1 MTNTTLTMET
11 INNASRKE
19 LQALAKSYGI
29 KANLSSDAI
38 RASLAELVLAT
49 LVPEEENAPTQENV
63 LTDDVGNAI
72 DRIPDDLDVEA
83 DAVDDG
89 AEPEFFISQKDGRE
103 LVKRIRKASF
113 KATKGDSAGKVII
126 TMKKL
131 SGIIGHVYGN
141 GARVTDE
148 LLHQV
153 INQLVKLNYLYF
165 KRYES
170 GALIF
175 YPTVKV
181 RDFK

>member
-1 MTNTTLTMET
+1 MTNVNLTMET

-19 LQALAKSYGI
+19 LQAFAKSYGI

-38 RASLAELVLAT
+38 RASLAELV
-49 LVPEEENAPTQENV
+49 PEEENAPTQENV
-63 LTDDVGNAI
+63 LTDDIGNKI
-72 DRIPDDLDVEA
+72 ENIPEDIKAEV
-83 DAVDDG
+83 DA
-89 AEPEFFISQKDGRE
+89 PEFFISQKDGRE

-113 KATKGDSAGKVII
+113 KATKGDSSGRVII

-153 INQLVKLNYLYF
+153 INQLVKLNYLCF

>member
-19 LQALAKSYGI
+19 LQAFAKSYGI

-49 LVPEEENAPTQENV
+49 LVPEEENAPIQKNV
-63 LTDDVGNAI
+63 LTDDIGNPI
-72 DRIPDDLDVEA
+72 DNIPDDLDAE
-83 DAVDDG
+83 AVD
-89 AEPEFFISQKDGRE
+89 APEFFISQKDGRE
-103 LVKRIRKASF
+103 LVTRIRKASF

-131 SGIIGHVYGN
+131 SGIIGHIYGN

-153 INQLVKLNYLYF
+153 INQLVKLNYLCF

>member
-49 LVPEEENAPTQENV
+49 LVPEEESAPTQENV

-72 DRIPDDLDVEA
+72 DRIPDDLGTEA
-83 DAVDDG
+83 DAVDD
-89 AEPEFFISQKDGRE
+89 APEFFISQKDGRE

-113 KATKGDSAGKVII
+113 KATKGDSSGRVII

-141 GARVTDE
+141 SARVTDE

-153 INQLVKLNYLYF
+153 INQLVKLNYLCF

>member
-63 LTDDVGNAI
+63 LTDDVGNPI
-72 DRIPDDLDVEA
+72 DNIPDDLDVEA
-83 DAVDDG
+83 DAVD
-89 AEPEFFISQKDGRE
+89 APEFFISQKDGRE

-113 KATKGDSAGKVII
+113 KATKGDSSGRVII

-141 GARVTDE
+141 GSRVTDE

>member
-29 KANLSSDAI
+29 KANLSSDVI
-38 RASLAELVLAT
+38 RAFLAELVLAE
-49 LVPEEENAPTQENV
+49 LVPEEESAPTQENV
-63 LTDDVGNAI
+63 LTDDIGNPI
-72 DRIPDDLDVEA
+72 DNIPEDLGAEA
-83 DAVDDG
+83 DV
-89 AEPEFFISQKDGRE
+89 PEFFISQKDGRE

-113 KATKGDSAGKVII
+113 KATKGDSVGRVII

-153 INQLVKLNYLYF
+153 INQLVKLNYLCF

>member
-63 LTDDVGNAI
+63 LTDDIGNPI
-72 DRIPDDLDVEA
+72 DNIPDDLDAEA
-83 DAVDDG
+83 DAVD
-89 AEPEFFISQKDGRE
+89 APEFFISQKDGRE

-131 SGIIGHVYGN
+131 SGIIGHIYGN
-141 GARVTDE
+141 GARVTEE

-153 INQLVKLNYLYF
+153 INQLVKLNYLCF

>member
-1 MTNTTLTMET
+1 MTNVNLTMET

-38 RASLAELVLAT
+38 RASLAELVLAE

-63 LTDDVGNAI
+63 LTDDIGNPI
-72 DRIPDDLDVEA
+72 DNIPDDLDAEA
-83 DAVDDG
+83 DA
-89 AEPEFFISQKDGRE
+89 PEFFISQKDGRE

-113 KATKGDSAGKVII
+113 KATRGDSAGKVII

-131 SGIIGHVYGN
+131 SGIIGHIYGN

-153 INQLVKLNYLYF
+153 INQLVKLNYLCF

>member
-11 INNASRKE
+11 INNTSRKE

-49 LVPEEENAPTQENV
+49 LVPEEESAPTQENV
-63 LTDDVGNAI
+63 LTDDVGNPI
-72 DRIPDDLDVEA
+72 DNIPDDLDAE
-83 DAVDDG
+83 AVD
-89 AEPEFFISQKDGRE
+89 APEFFISQKDGRE
-103 LVKRIRKASF
+103 LVTRIRKASF

-131 SGIIGHVYGN
+131 SGIIGHIYGN

-153 INQLVKLNYLYF
+153 INQLVKLNYLCF

>member
-72 DRIPDDLDVEA
+72 DRIPDDLEA
-83 DAVDDG
+83 DAVDD
-89 AEPEFFISQKDGRE
+89 EPEFFISQKDGRE

-113 KATKGDSAGKVII
+113 KATKGDSSGRVII

-141 GARVTDE
+141 GSRVTDE

>member
-11 INNASRKE
+11 INNTSRKE

-49 LVPEEENAPTQENV
+49 LVPEEESAPTQENV
-63 LTDDVGNAI
+63 LTDDVGNPI
-72 DRIPDDLDVEA
+72 DNIPDDLDAE
-83 DAVDDG
+83 AVD
-89 AEPEFFISQKDGRE
+89 APEFFISQKDGRE
-103 LVKRIRKASF
+103 LVARIRKASF
-113 KATKGDSAGKVII
+113 KATKGDSSGRVII

-153 INQLVKLNYLYF
+153 INQLVKLNYLCF

>member
-11 INNASRKE
+11 INNTSRKE

-49 LVPEEENAPTQENV
+49 VTPEQENAMQENV
-63 LTDDVGNAI
+63 LTDDIGNPI
-72 DRIPDDLDVEA
+72 DNIPDDFEAEA
-83 DAVDDG
+83 DAVND
-89 AEPEFFISQKDGRE
+89 APEFFISQKDGRE
-103 LVKRIRKASF
+103 LVTRIRKASF

-131 SGIIGHVYGN
+131 SGIIGHIYGN
-141 GARVTDE
+141 GARITDE

-153 INQLVKLNYLYF
+153 INQLVKLNYL
-165 KRYES
+165 
-170 GALIF
+170 
-175 YPTVKV
+175 
-181 RDFK
+181 

>member
-29 KANLSSDAI
+29 KANMSSDAI
-38 RASLAELVLAT
+38 RAALAELVLAT
-49 LVPEEENAPTQENV
+49 LIPEEESAPTQENV
-63 LTDDVGNAI
+63 LTDDIGNPI
-72 DRIPDDLDVEA
+72 DNIPDDLGAKA
-83 DAVDDG
+83 DA
-89 AEPEFFISQKDGRE
+89 PEFFISQKDGRE

-113 KATKGDSAGKVII
+113 KATKGDSSGRVII

-153 INQLVKLNYLYF
+153 INQLVKLNYLCF